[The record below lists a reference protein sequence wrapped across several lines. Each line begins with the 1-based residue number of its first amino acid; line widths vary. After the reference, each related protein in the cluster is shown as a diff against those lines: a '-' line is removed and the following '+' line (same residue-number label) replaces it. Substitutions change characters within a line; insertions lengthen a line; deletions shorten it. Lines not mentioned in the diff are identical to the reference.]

1 MKPLHIEVALP
12 FCIRHC
18 MHCSRSV
25 ITDTSAARRSEYLKA
40 LMDEVDIT
48 AKDLGSYRVVSMHV
62 GGGTPQLIPAWE
74 LANTVAGIRDRIAFA
89 SDAQILIDVM
99 PGRLTRNDLQTY
111 REAGVNALLVNLVTS
126 QGAEH
131 SKLGRACDPGDA
143 NPLFQVFEQERFL
156 EYGIS
161 VAMGLP
167 RQTPTSFARTLS
179 DVFFYAPKF
188 VLIED
193 APSATCCTSSSVADR
208 TRMLEK
214 VDALFAPNAYGTIA
228 PNLWALPGHTPVALA
243 PSIDTVGF
251 GLGTSSRYDGMW
263 YENIGDM
270 EAYIC
275 AQGNPLG
282 TMARAGEYSGSEG

>member
-25 ITDTSAARRSEYLKA
+25 ITDTDAARRSEYLKA

-48 AKDLGSYRVVSMHV
+48 AKDLGSYRAVSMHV
-62 GGGTPQLIPAWE
+62 GGGTPQLISAQE
-74 LANTVAGIRDRIAFA
+74 LANTVTVRDRIAFA
-89 SDAQILIDVM
+89 SDAQILVDVM
-99 PGRLTRNDLQTY
+99 PGRLTRNDLRTY

-143 NPLFQVFEQERFL
+143 NPLFQMFEQERFL

-161 VAMGLP
+161 IAMGLP

-188 VLIED
+188 VFIED
-193 APSATCCTSSSVADR
+193 ALSVTCRTPSSAVDR
-208 TRMLEK
+208 TKMFEK
-214 VDALFAPNAYGTIA
+214 VDALLVPNAYGTVA
-228 PNLWALPGHTPVALA
+228 PNLWALPGHAPVALI
-243 PSIDTVGF
+243 PSIDAVGF
-251 GLGTSSRYDGMW
+251 GLGASSRYDGMW
-263 YENIGDM
+263 YENTGDVG
-270 EAYIC
+270 AYIR

-282 TMARAGEYSGSEG
+282 TMACAGEYPCSES